1 MVIEEKRNLL
11 GIKGISKGEKLRQLT
26 SYHMKLL
33 KDGSLG
39 YGVKGICDIHL

>member
-1 MVIEEKRNLL
+1 MAEEKTNLL
-11 GIKGISKGEKLRQLT
+11 GIEGLRKEEKLKQLT

-39 YGVKGICDIHL
+39 YGVKGICGIHL